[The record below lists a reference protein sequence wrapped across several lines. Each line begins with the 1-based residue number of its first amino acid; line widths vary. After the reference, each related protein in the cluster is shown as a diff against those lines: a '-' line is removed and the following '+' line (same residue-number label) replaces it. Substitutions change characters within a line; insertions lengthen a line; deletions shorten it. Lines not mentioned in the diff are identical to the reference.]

1 MRGMFSKNTMNLL
14 QPLKLSTTLHV
25 RRTMPNLILLRHGQ
39 SVWNLENR
47 FTGWVDVDLSPKGE
61 EEARHAGELLREMQI
76 DYLFTSVLKRA
87 IRTADIALGI
97 AGKTDIPTTRDQA
110 LNERHYGDLQG
121 LNKDDI
127 GKQYGEAQLK
137 IWRRSYDVPPP
148 NGESLKDTQ
157 ERSVPYFQ
165 THIEPKLREG
175 KNVLVAAHGNSLRSI
190 VMYLEN
196 LTKEQVLELNIPTG
210 NPLVYELDDNLKI
223 LSKRYLA
230 AVAEA

>member
-1 MRGMFSKNTMNLL
+1 
-14 QPLKLSTTLHV
+14 
-25 RRTMPNLILLRHGQ
+25 MPNLILLRHGQ

>member
-1 MRGMFSKNTMNLL
+1 
-14 QPLKLSTTLHV
+14 
-25 RRTMPNLILLRHGQ
+25 MPQLILLRHGQ

-61 EEARHAGELLREMQI
+61 EEAKAAGPLLKDFQI

-87 IRTADIALGI
+87 MRTADLALAA
-97 AGKTDIPTTRDQA
+97 AGKSGIPTERSEK

-137 IWRRSYDVPPP
+137 IWRRSYDIPPP

-157 ERSVPYFQ
+157 ERCIPYYK
-165 THIEPKLREG
+165 TVIEPKLREG
-175 KNVLVAAHGNSLRSI
+175 KNVMIAAHGNSLRSI

-196 LTKEQVLELNIPTG
+196 LTPEQILEVNIPTG
-210 NPLVYELDDNLKI
+210 VPALYELDGALNVM
-223 LSKRYLA
+223 SNRYLA
-230 AVAEA
+230 AFTNAH

>member
-1 MRGMFSKNTMNLL
+1 
-14 QPLKLSTTLHV
+14 
-25 RRTMPNLILLRHGQ
+25 MPHLILLRHGQ

-61 EEARHAGELLREMQI
+61 EEARHAGELLRGIQI

-87 IRTADIALGI
+87 MRTADIALGI

-165 THIEPKLREG
+165 AHIEPKLREG
-175 KNVLVAAHGNSLRSI
+175 NNVLVAAHGNSLRSI

-210 NPLVYELDDNLKI
+210 NPLFYELDDNLKI

-230 AVAEA
+230 AISEA

>member
-1 MRGMFSKNTMNLL
+1 
-14 QPLKLSTTLHV
+14 
-25 RRTMPNLILLRHGQ
+25 MPNLILLRHGQ

-61 EEARHAGELLREMQI
+61 EEARHAGELLRGMQI

-87 IRTADIALGI
+87 MRTADIALGI

-165 THIEPKLREG
+165 AHIEPKLREG
-175 KNVLVAAHGNSLRSI
+175 NNVLVAAHGNSLRSI

-210 NPLVYELDDNLKI
+210 NPLFYELDDNLKI

-230 AVAEA
+230 AISEA